1 MDRLVVE
8 LRVALA
14 PLGIIFG
21 ERVTHDA
28 TAVPAR
34 GRDSEAQYNDYYGFR
49 GYKADLLLDKP
60 TGLPVVKTTLDLGEA
75 EGGNLIPTWERAR
88 ALGLPL
94 KAARIDGGY
103 TSFKN
108 LAHAAMHW
116 VEVYCKITETWV
128 IHPEASL
135 AALQAKYAAY
145 WEHPDYVPHPGLR
158 KLVTFLVER
167 GEDEL
172 VSKWFRNSILREY
185 EEAPGE
191 YLDVYHE
198 RNTSESGNGHLKN
211 DLDLAWG
218 WRGKGKRSFDLHSS
232 LCCISL
238 LVVALTRA
246 QHGVAT
252 NLGSLQGVV

>member
-8 LRVALA
+8 LRIALA
-14 PLGIIFG
+14 GLGITFG
-21 ERVTHDA
+21 QRVTHDA
-28 TAVPAR
+28 TAVAAR
-34 GRDSEAQYNDYYGFR
+34 GRDAEAQYNDYYKFA

-60 TGLPVVKTTLDLGEA
+60 TGLPVVKTTLDLTDA
-75 EGGNLIPTWERAR
+75 EGNHMVPVWERAR

-94 KAARIDGGY
+94 DGGRIDGGY
-103 TSFKN
+103 TSFQN
-108 LAHAAMHW
+108 LAYAAVFW

-128 IHPEASL
+128 VHPEASL
-135 AALQAKYAAY
+135 AALREKYASY
-145 WEHPDYVPHPGLR
+145 WQHSDYVPSPGLR

-172 VSKWFRNSILREY
+172 VGKWYRNSILRMY

-238 LVVALTRA
+238 LVVALTRV
-246 QHGVAT
+246 QHGVTT